1 MSWVMA
7 GVASAQLTYAVYKG
21 VVANNDEKKAEKAAE
36 EAIENYKK
44 IETKNVMGALQ
55 IPTKGVEL
63 EERNLSRATAGQ
75 VDAMQE
81 AGAAGVIGGTGR
93 LTQAVGA
100 QSESQAAR
108 VERMQADRDRIVLN
122 EEQRLERERANRLR
136 NVEMM
141 RLQGAQGAAAA
152 AANEQQMAMQS
163 GVDAVGTGAT
173 AYSASLNPYGD
184 TPGVDPKTGIP
195 IGTTQGIDPE
205 TGQAVSFAP
214 GEREKTFVNQ
224 YQNLPI
230 SQQESQAL
238 AMESFGIPG
247 LSSTFSPN
255 YPDPNIQSQAT
266 NQIDYNNLN
275 YAAFGYLGGNP

>member
-7 GVASAQLTYAVYKG
+7 GVASAQLTYAVYQG
-21 VVANNDEKKAEKAAE
+21 IVANEEKKDAEKAAE

-44 IETKNVMGALQ
+44 IETRSVMGALQ
-55 IPTKGVEL
+55 IPTKGIEL

-108 VERMQADRDRIVLN
+108 IDRMQADRDRIVLT
-122 EEQRLERERANRLR
+122 EEQNLERERANRLR

-141 RLQGAQGAAAA
+141 RLQGAQAAAA
-152 AANEQQMAMQS
+152 QAANQQQMAIQS
-163 GVDAVGTGAT
+163 GVEAAGTGAT
-173 AYSASLNPYGD
+173 AYSASLNPYGKQGQGSLQQVE
-184 TPGVDPKTGIP
+184 TR
-195 IGTTQGIDPE
+195 GTESLMGASASSQPQFQEIYYNSL
-205 TGQAVSFAP
+205 GQ
-214 GEREKTFVNQ
+214 
-224 YQNLPI
+224 PI
-230 SQQESQAL
+230 S
-238 AMESFGIPG
+238 
-247 LSSTFSPN
+247 
-255 YPDPNIQSQAT
+255 QSQAT

>member
-1 MSWVMA
+1 MSCVMA
-7 GVASAQLTYAVYKG
+7 GVASAQLTYAVYQG
-21 VVANNDEKKAEKAAE
+21 IVANEEKKDAEKAAE
-36 EAIENYKK
+36 EAIQNYKK

-55 IPTKGVEL
+55 IPTKGIEL
-63 EERNLSRATAGQ
+63 EERNLSRATSGQ

-108 VERMQADRDRIVLN
+108 VERMQADRDIIVLN

-152 AANEQQMAMQS
+152 AANQQQMAIQS

-173 AYSASLNPYGD
+173 AYSASQNPYGNQASAD
-184 TPGVDPKTGIP
+184 ENFTKSGDDLAPWAPP
-195 IGTTQGIDPE
+195 GTT
-205 TGQAVSFAP
+205 TVYNSSGQAI
-214 GEREKTFVNQ
+214 G
-224 YQNLPI
+224 
-230 SQQESQAL
+230 SQAPVNTTGNVQQNYTQPL
-238 AMESFGIPG
+238 TPEQNQ
-247 LSSTFSPN
+247 LLYSS
-255 YPDPNIQSQAT
+255 I
-266 NQIDYNNLN
+266 
-275 YAAFGYLGGNP
+275 GGGTITY

>member
-173 AYSASLNPYGD
+173 AVSASQNPYGRQD
-184 TPGVDPKTGIP
+184 ENFTKSGDNLASWAPP
-195 IGTTQGIDPE
+195 GTT
-205 TGQAVSFAP
+205 TVYNSSGQAI
-214 GEREKTFVNQ
+214 G
-224 YQNLPI
+224 
-230 SQQESQAL
+230 SQAPVNTT
-238 AMESFGIPG
+238 GNVQQ
-247 LSSTFSPN
+247 N
-255 YPDPNIQSQAT
+255 YTPPTSQPQTT
-266 NQIDYNNLN
+266 NQMDYNNLN
-275 YAAFGYLGGNP
+275 YAAFGYLGGGGM

>member
-7 GVASAQLTYAVYKG
+7 GVASAQLTYAVYQG
-21 VVANNDEKKAEKAAE
+21 IVANEEKKDAEKAAE
-36 EAIENYKK
+36 EAIQNYKK

-55 IPTKGVEL
+55 IPTKGIEL
-63 EERNLSRATAGQ
+63 EERNLSRATSGQ

-108 VERMQADRDRIVLN
+108 VERMQADRDIIVLN

-152 AANEQQMAMQS
+152 AANQQQMAMQS
-163 GVDAVGTGAT
+163 GVDALGTGAT
-173 AYSASLNPYGD
+173 AVSASQNPYGR
-184 TPGVDPKTGIP
+184 
-195 IGTTQGIDPE
+195 QG
-205 TGQAVSFAP
+205 P
-214 GEREKTFVNQ
+214 GELQQVETRGVESLSGASASSQPQFQDVYYNSLGQ
-224 YQNLPI
+224 PI
-230 SQQESQAL
+230 S
-238 AMESFGIPG
+238 
-247 LSSTFSPN
+247 
-255 YPDPNIQSQAT
+255 QSQAT
-266 NQIDYNNLN
+266 SQADYNNMN
-275 YAAFGYLGGNP
+275 YSAFGYFGGNP